1 MVVSAAPPLLHP
13 LVVELLE
20 AFELDEDQLVLSEA
34 TFEAWVSRLRGVPHD
49 ARAAVA
55 TDLAVVAARFR
66 REQPQATEWAIQAL
80 LFFGTTLVGGMLA
93 TRRIFERAGL
103 ELSPEALKYVEAAEQ
118 LKQAPPPPSGRMR
131 TIDAT
136 LQKTQL
142 RRLR

>member
-1 MVVSAAPPLLHP
+1 MSSASPPMLHP
-13 LVVELLE
+13 LVVELLG
-20 AFELDEDQLVLSEA
+20 AFELDDGRLTLSEA
-34 TFEAWVSRLRGVPHD
+34 SFEAWVQRLRGVVPD

-55 TDLAVVAARFR
+55 TDLAVIAARFR
-66 REQPQATEWAIQAL
+66 REQPQATEWAVQAL
-80 LFFGTTLVGGMLA
+80 LFFGTTLVGSMQA

-118 LKQAPPPPSGRMR
+118 LKHAPPPPSGRMR